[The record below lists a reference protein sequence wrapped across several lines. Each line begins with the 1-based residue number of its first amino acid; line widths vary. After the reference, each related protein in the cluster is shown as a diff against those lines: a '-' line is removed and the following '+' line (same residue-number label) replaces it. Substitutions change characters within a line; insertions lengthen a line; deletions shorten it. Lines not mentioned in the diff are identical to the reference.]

1 MYFPKSQITPNL
13 YTNGGEFIYA
23 SNSNPYTGYYFKT
36 STGKYFTGRNQD
48 DRPNE
53 ELNVITNQVNTI
65 QNTANPIPQTSI
77 ALAFEGAFPQNANV
91 SDDYK
96 DPTYSEDLVLSYLN
110 IQKISLN
117 NLPSYIIPTYNPVL
131 PTQQDYQNGEFRRYF
146 CKKTNEII
154 YVEINQDTFD
164 KLIAKDSQVLWQLYQ
179 PFNITWQLTG
189 NQEQV
194 ARINK
199 NSVELVS
206 FRNKFPR
213 LEEYLK
219 FDYTKYYNQLGTS
232 TSGSYI
238 NGVNQGYVLDN
249 RNGRSDRVSYS
260 QNDSGSIRRDNSTSR

>member
-1 MYFPKSQITPNL
+1 VADMRIYIVDLESIFCPTDLDVIRKHNL
-13 YTNGGEFIYA
+13 QSLENLNIYA

-154 YVEINQDTFD
+154 FKSLN
-164 KLIAKDSQVLWQLYQ
+164 
-179 PFNITWQLTG
+179 
-189 NQEQV
+189 
-194 ARINK
+194 
-199 NSVELVS
+199 
-206 FRNKFPR
+206 
-213 LEEYLK
+213 
-219 FDYTKYYNQLGTS
+219 
-232 TSGSYI
+232 
-238 NGVNQGYVLDN
+238 
-249 RNGRSDRVSYS
+249 
-260 QNDSGSIRRDNSTSR
+260 

>member
-1 MYFPKSQITPNL
+1 MYYPKSQIKPNL
-13 YTNGGEFIYA
+13 YTNGGEFAYA
-23 SNSNPYTGYYFKT
+23 SNNQEYIGYYFKI
-36 STGKYFTGRNQD
+36 STGKYFSGRNQD
-48 DRPNE
+48 DKPNE
-53 ELNVITNQVNTI
+53 ELLSINTDITTNETALSIDSAVVVVDPLYSYVTNTPVPPP
-65 QNTANPIPQTSI
+65 TAIPSFNP
-77 ALAFEGAFPQNANV
+77 
-91 SDDYK
+91 
-96 DPTYSEDLVLSYLN
+96 N
-110 IQKISLN
+110 I
-117 NLPSYIIPTYNPVL
+117 

-146 CKKTNEII
+146 CKKTNEVI
-154 YVEINQDTFD
+154 YIEINQDTFD
-164 KLIAKDSQVLWQLYQ
+164 KLVAKDSQVLWQLYQ

-189 NQEQV
+189 DKQHV

-219 FDYTKYYNQLGTS
+219 FDYTKYYNQLGTT

-249 RNGRSDRVSYS
+249 RNGRGNRVFDS